1 MAHNKSAVKRIRQSE
16 IRRLRNRDFRKK
28 MVTALKNVRNAE
40 SREDGEAKLKKAV
53 SLLDSAAVKGLI
65 HRNKAANQKSKLT
78 RKVASL

>member
-16 IRRLRNRDFRKK
+16 IRRLRNKDFRKK

-40 SREDGEAKLKKAV
+40 SREEGDVKLKKAV

>member
-16 IRRLRNRDFRKK
+16 IRRLRNKDFRKK

-40 SREDGEAKLKKAV
+40 SREEGEVKLKKAV